1 MKKQRFCFCL
11 CAQSSDAPRTGDAM
25 HGRCNLE
32 CFAVRFSDLG
42 LCNYLGS
49 SATRRFL
56 CGSVLACSRR
66 PMVLRHSPADPA
78 SDLAAPCSRLYHNSA
93 QSQLDQEDARHA
105 PIPTDSAQAQFK
117 PPHVRPGYSGN
128 GVRIFHRHRAGV
140 FTNFGML
147 IRADSPRTCG
157 PKQRAGSP
165 TPPSSDVPDAQ
176 ISADEPQ
183 MSA

>member
-1 MKKQRFCFCL
+1 M
-11 CAQSSDAPRTGDAM
+11 
-25 HGRCNLE
+25 
-32 CFAVRFSDLG
+32 
-42 LCNYLGS
+42 
-49 SATRRFL
+49 
-56 CGSVLACSRR
+56 LACSRR

-78 SDLAAPCSRLYHNSA
+78 SDLAAPCSRLYHSSA

-128 GVRIFHRHRAGV
+128 GARIFHSYCAGV
-140 FTNFGML
+140 FTNFEML

-165 TPPSSDVPDAQ
+165 TTQDANFYFFNPDVKIRKYQVQGTYTQRFCADVDQ
-176 ISADEPQ
+176 IVKVSTRQVIAL
-183 MSA
+183 S